1 MKQPELGRKILDLRK
16 QSGLTQEELVEK
28 CNISVRTI
36 QRIEAGE
43 VTPRYYTVKTILAA
57 LGHEFNSI
65 HGLNL
70 EDNRNSLENLK
81 AEQPEKISRAIQTI
95 TIACISGILYFLLGF
110 VEFAADWNRW
120 FENSMIFSNGFYIA
134 VKVSVLISFSLFIV
148 GFVELGVLFKNGIL
162 KLASLAMILFSAL
175 FYGYEI
181 LSLYYEIIPFMYF
194 LGFMAVLFGAIG
206 IVFGLGIIQ
215 LKHTFGN
222 FATLTGAAEIFMSTL
237 FITVVLALIGYFVL
251 TIVILLQI
259 IFLYKVLEKLK
270 D

>member
-1 MKQPELGRKILDLRK
+1 
-16 QSGLTQEELVEK
+16 
-28 CNISVRTI
+28 
-36 QRIEAGE
+36 
-43 VTPRYYTVKTILAA
+43 
-57 LGHEFNSI
+57 
-65 HGLNL
+65 
-70 EDNRNSLENLK
+70 
-81 AEQPEKISRAIQTI
+81 
-95 TIACISGILYFLLGF
+95 
-110 VEFAADWNRW
+110 
-120 FENSMIFSNGFYIA
+120 
-134 VKVSVLISFSLFIV
+134 V

-162 KLASLAMILFSAL
+162 KLAALAMILFSTL

-237 FITVVLALIGYFVL
+237 LITVVLALIGYFVL

-270 D
+270 A